1 MKAEAMF
8 SARSV
13 RVRGK
18 LGNVFPNSYLEE
30 QPCLVSIFISD
41 RRHFGGD

>member
-18 LGNVFPNSYLEE
+18 LGIVFFPNSYLEE

-41 RRHFGGD
+41 RRHFGG